1 MDPKQMHMQ
10 FPDNLKYSKDHEW
23 IRGEGDEAYVGIT
36 AFAAGELG
44 DIVFVDVDTEGE
56 SLDKDEVF
64 GSVEAVKTVSDLF
77 LPVSGEVLEFNEA
90 LEDAPESVNDDPY
103 GDGWMVKIKI
113 TDASELDGLMDAAA
127 YEAILG

>member
-1 MDPKQMHMQ
+1 MQ

-23 IRGEGDEAYVGIT
+23 IRFEGDKAYVGIT

-113 TDASELDGLMDAAA
+113 ADVSELDGLMDAAA
-127 YEAILG
+127 YEAMLG

>member
-1 MDPKQMHMQ
+1 MQ

-23 IRGEGDEAYVGIT
+23 IRVEGDEAYIGIT

-64 GSVEAVKTVSDLF
+64 GSVEAVKTVSDLY

-90 LEDAPESVNDDPY
+90 LEDTPESVNDDPY
-103 GDGWMVKIKI
+103 GDGWMVKVKI
-113 TDASELDGLMDAAA
+113 ADASELDELMDATA
-127 YEAILG
+127 YEKILG